1 MTDITTQFAPKWV
14 SPPGDTILDR
24 LEELGWAQSELAQ
37 RTEYS
42 KKHINRIVHG
52 IAHISEGTAFRFERV
67 LGGSANFW
75 LSREAQYREA
85 VAREEEIVLLRSHVD
100 WLKE

>member
-1 MTDITTQFAPKWV
+1 MTQFAPKWV

-24 LEELGWAQSELAQ
+24 LEELGWTQSEFAQ
-37 RTEYS
+37 RTDYS

-52 IAHISEGTAFRFERV
+52 KAPISKEAAFRFERV

-75 LSREAQYREA
+75 LSREAQYRVA
-85 VAREEEIVLLRSHVD
+85 VARQWSPS
-100 WLKE
+100 